1 MYFKKKGYNNVS
13 AIRGGW
19 QAWLNAEYPVEDK

>member
-1 MYFKKKGYNNVS
+1 MYFKQNAYYNVFV
-13 AIRGGW
+13 IRGGW